1 MYKRAILLKLAKM
14 KLKKYLLIKQAM
26 IATPGSTGS
35 MVPNFSNPDKSGLI
49 SSLDYN
55 PATGG
60 SYSQERRLNAPFNL
74 PLQPFQQQPQAPGQ
88 AQKPLTYE
96 QFATA
101 NPELSTKDNRSF
113 LHKAVTWLGGPTTV
127 NMGYNSDLTNAYTD
141 YQKQFYQNQLKQQG
155 YQPQGQQ
162 QTPQGVDPNQWQQ
175 FQQWQQMMQQFQQQ
189 QQQYNSP
196 EAKQQRLREM
206 TMM

>member
-26 IATPGSTGS
+26 IANPGSTGS

-60 SYSQERRLNAPFNL
+60 SYSQERRLNAPFNS

-88 AQKPLTYE
+88 
-96 QFATA
+96 
-101 NPELSTKDNRSF
+101 
-113 LHKAVTWLGGPTTV
+113 
-127 NMGYNSDLTNAYTD
+127 
-141 YQKQFYQNQLKQQG
+141 KQLMQQ
-155 YQPQGQQ
+155 PA
-162 QTPQGVDPNQWQQ
+162 PQGVDPNQWQQ

>member
-1 MYKRAILLKLAKM
+1 M

-26 IATPGSTGS
+26 IANPKRTGS
-35 MVPNFSNPDKSGLI
+35 MVPNFSNPDKNGLI

-60 SYSQERRLNAPFNL
+60 SYSQERHSRLNAPFNL

-88 AQKPLTYE
+88 
-96 QFATA
+96 
-101 NPELSTKDNRSF
+101 
-113 LHKAVTWLGGPTTV
+113 
-127 NMGYNSDLTNAYTD
+127 
-141 YQKQFYQNQLKQQG
+141 QQT
-155 YQPQGQQ
+155 QQ
-162 QTPQGVDPNQWQQ
+162 QAPQGVDQNTWQQ

-206 TMM
+206 VMA

>member
-1 MYKRAILLKLAKM
+1 MIN
-14 KLKKYLLIKQAM
+14 KYAEIKDRLVLYNACKGVLRVKQAM
-26 IATPGSTGS
+26 IANTGSTGS

-60 SYSQERRLNAPFNL
+60 SFSQERRSRLNPPFNL

-88 AQKPLTYE
+88 
-96 QFATA
+96 
-101 NPELSTKDNRSF
+101 
-113 LHKAVTWLGGPTTV
+113 
-127 NMGYNSDLTNAYTD
+127 
-141 YQKQFYQNQLKQQG
+141 QQT
-155 YQPQGQQ
+155 QQ
-162 QTPQGVDPNQWQQ
+162 QAPQGVDPNQWQQ

-189 QQQYNSP
+189 QQEYNSP

-206 TMM
+206 VMA